1 MRQVCPNC
9 GKQLVEPN
17 GNPRSPILIVGEA
30 PGLDEI
36 KRGICFVGR
45 TGEVLQAEL
54 ARQGIQVMT
63 CRLTNLWLH
72 AKSDV
77 HISKSSDNTVMIQAK
92 KGGCDPRWHLDQLVK
107 EFTGK
112 THVLLMG
119 SEVTSAILGTKSAAL
134 AGLQVKVPD
143 FPKIKFFVSPNPAIV
158 FRSPIGDLRLSVER
172 FAADTRK
179 K

>member
-1 MRQVCPNC
+1 MRQVCAHC

-17 GNPRSPILIVGEA
+17 GNPRSPILLVGEQ

-45 TGEVLQAEL
+45 TGEVLQQEL

-72 AKSDV
+72 AKDE
-77 HISKSSDNTVMIQAK
+77 K
-92 KGGCDPRWHLDQLVK
+92 GCDPRWHLDQLVR
-107 EFTGK
+107 EFTGRS
-112 THVLLMG
+112 HVLLMG

-143 FPKIKFFVSPNPAIV
+143 FPKIKFFVSPNPAVV

-172 FAADTRK
+172 FAQATRR
-179 K
+179 